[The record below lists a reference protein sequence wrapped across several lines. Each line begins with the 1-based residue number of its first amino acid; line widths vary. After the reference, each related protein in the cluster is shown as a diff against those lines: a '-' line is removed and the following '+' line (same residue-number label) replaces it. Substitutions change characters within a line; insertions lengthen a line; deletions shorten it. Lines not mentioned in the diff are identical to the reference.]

1 MLSYYL
7 KCKKNTESINPRVCK
22 TNNGKTMMLSKCAV
36 CGNKKSKFI
45 KEQQA
50 KGLLSN
56 LGVKTPL
63 NKIPLLGD
71 ILFYL
76 SAALLNTTPLYKMN
90 DIINNFLLAGDN
102 FMSEMHLRQP
112 QFTYSACGQFPKH
125 KQRIQKFQKTGD
137 TKYIYKNEL
146 DKACFAHDTAYFYS
160 KNLTKRTVADKV
172 LRDKAFNIAKD
183 PKYDGYKR
191 GLASMVYKFFDKK
204 SKGSGVIALAN
215 KSVSQNQQLTKQL
228 HKPIIGKFKNRK
240 VHAVFKDNIRG
251 ADLADMQLI
260 SKFDKGVRFLLCV
273 IDIFGKYAWVVP
285 LKDKKGVRIVA
296 AF

>member
-1 MLSYYL
+1 
-7 KCKKNTESINPRVCK
+7 
-22 TNNGKTMMLSKCAV
+22 MMLSKCAV

-76 SAALLNTTPLYKMN
+76 SAALLNATPLYKMN

-125 KQRIQKFQKTGD
+125 KQRIQKF
-137 TKYIYKNEL
+137 
-146 DKACFAHDTAYFYS
+146 
-160 KNLTKRTVADKV
+160 
-172 LRDKAFNIAKD
+172 
-183 PKYDGYKR
+183 
-191 GLASMVYKFFDKK
+191 
-204 SKGSGVIALAN
+204 
-215 KSVSQNQQLTKQL
+215 
-228 HKPIIGKFKNRK
+228 
-240 VHAVFKDNIRG
+240 
-251 ADLADMQLI
+251 
-260 SKFDKGVRFLLCV
+260 
-273 IDIFGKYAWVVP
+273 
-285 LKDKKGVRIVA
+285 
-296 AF
+296 